1 MRVRSFLAPQAGT
14 QQYPVYD
21 TLLGRKS
28 VMVGLAVGYAD
39 KSGIRAM
46 SPGQEVIDRL
56 ADLTTEEAR
65 LHVVSIT
72 DEMDA
77 EERIHKVL
85 TTTEPGSAVLLLCA
99 DSHILDNTLLL
110 LNPDEGPRT
119 IQ

>member
-1 MRVRSFLAPQAGT
+1 MRVRSFLAPSVGAHC
-14 QQYPVYD
+14 YPVYD

-39 KSGIRAM
+39 KTGIRAM

-56 ADLTTEEAR
+56 ADLTNEEAR

-72 DEMDA
+72 EEMDV
-77 EERIHKVL
+77 EDRIDKVL
-85 TTTEPGSAVLLLCA
+85 ATTEPGSAVLLLCA
-99 DSHILDNTLLL
+99 DSSILDMTRLL
-110 LNPDEGPRT
+110 LNPADEPRT

>member
-1 MRVRSFLAPQAGT
+1 MRVRSFLAPRTGSQD
-14 QQYPVYD
+14 YPVYD

-28 VMVGLAVGYAD
+28 VMVGLAVGFAD

-56 ADLTTEEAR
+56 ADLTNEEAR

-77 EERIHKVL
+77 EERIDKIL

-99 DSHILDNTLLL
+99 DSRILDTTLLL
-110 LNPDEGPRT
+110 LNPADSPRT